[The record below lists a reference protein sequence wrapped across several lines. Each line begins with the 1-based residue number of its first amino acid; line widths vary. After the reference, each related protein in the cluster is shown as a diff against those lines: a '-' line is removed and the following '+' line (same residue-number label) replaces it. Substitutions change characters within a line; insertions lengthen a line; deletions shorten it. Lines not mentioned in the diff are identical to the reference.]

1 MFEHSAFATNLR
13 SARKRKGLS
22 QRQLAEQL
30 FLCAQAVSKWEK
42 GEALPDIP
50 HLCALAGI
58 LQLSVDALLGVTPA
72 ASPALIAV
80 DAGGT
85 KTEFVL
91 ITPGGRLLKRVVLGG
106 ANPNTCGVQAACE
119 IFRKGIDAL
128 MEQGHTVLAAYIGGA
143 GMASAGNSDG
153 AEGILRRAYPGLP
166 VQCRSDISN
175 VHALARD
182 PENAIAVICGTG
194 SVVYATKDGALLRAG
209 GAGWKLET
217 LGSGYDIGRQTLHAA
232 LEHRDGTGPATAL
245 TLMVERKLGG
255 KVWDSIGTVY
265 SESPAFIAS
274 FAPLALDAWQQGDPV
289 ATRIVL
295 DNAHRLAHLINTAAA
310 KAPKATQVLLG
321 GSLLAKNEAFRSQV
335 AGMLEPRLQADAYS
349 LPQIWGA
356 CLCCAKLAGLPA
368 PDVNTFMDAYLQEE

>member
-1 MFEHSAFATNLR
+1 MFETSAFAANLR
-13 SARKRKGLS
+13 AARKRKGLS
-22 QRQLAEQL
+22 QRQLAQRL

-42 GEALPDIP
+42 GESLPDIP
-50 HLCALAGI
+50 HLCALAQV
-58 LQLSVDALLGVTPA
+58 LQQPVDALLGITPA
-72 ASPALIAV
+72 GEPALIAV

-85 KTEFVL
+85 KTEFVR
-91 ITPGGRLLKRVVLGG
+91 ITPAGRLCKRVVLDG
-106 ANPNTCGVQAACE
+106 ANPNTCGVEAACE

-128 MEQGHTVLAAYIGGA
+128 LEQDCAVLAVYIGGA
-143 GMASAGNSDG
+143 GMASAGNADK
-153 AEGILRRAYPGLP
+153 AEAILRRMYPGLP
-166 VQCRSDISN
+166 IQCRSDISN

-194 SVVYATKDGALLRAG
+194 SVVYATRDGVLHRAG

-217 LGSGYDIGRQTLHAA
+217 LGSGYDMGRQTIHAA
-232 LEHRDGTGPATAL
+232 LEYRDGTGPATAL

-255 KVWDSIGTVY
+255 KVWDSIGTIY
-265 SESPAFIAS
+265 GETPAFIAS
-274 FAPLALDAWQQGDPV
+274 FAPLALDAWQQADPV
-289 ATRIVL
+289 ATQIVL
-295 DNAHRLAHLINTAAA
+295 ENARRLAHLINTAAD

-321 GSLLAKNEAFRSQV
+321 GSLFLKNEAFRNEV
-335 AGMLEPRLQADAYS
+335 ARMLAPRLRADVYS

>member
-1 MFEHSAFATNLR
+1 MFESSVFAANLR

-42 GEALPDIP
+42 GESLPDIP
-50 HLCALAGI
+50 HLCALAKI
-58 LQLSVDALLGVTPA
+58 LQQPVDSLLGIIPA
-72 ASPALIAV
+72 GDPTLIAV

-91 ITPGGRLLKRVVLGG
+91 ITPAGKLRVVLSGV
-106 ANPNTCGVQAACE
+106 NPNTCGVEAACE
-119 IFRKGIDAL
+119 IFQKGIDTL
-128 MEQGHTVLAAYIGGA
+128 IKQDYTVLAVNIGGA
-143 GMASAGNSDG
+143 GMASAGNAD
-153 AEGILRRAYPGLP
+153 ATEAILRRLYPGLP
-166 VQCRSDISN
+166 VQCRSDICN

-182 PENAIAVICGTG
+182 PDNAIAVICGTG

-217 LGSGYDIGRQTLHAA
+217 LGSGYDIGRQTLLAA

-245 TLMVERKLGG
+245 THLVEQKLNG

-265 SESPAFIAS
+265 SENPAFIAS
-274 FAPLALDAWQQGDPV
+274 FAPLALDAWQRGDLV
-289 ATRIVL
+289 ATRIVQA
-295 DNAHRLAHLINTAAA
+295 NAHRLAHLINTVAR

-321 GSLLAKNEAFRSQV
+321 GSLFSKNEAFCNEV
-335 AGMLEPRLQADAYS
+335 VGMLDSHLRAQTYS
-349 LPQIWGA
+349 LPPIWGA
-356 CLCCAKLAGLPA
+356 CLCCARLAGFPE
-368 PDVNTFMDAYLQEE
+368 PDVNDFMEAYLQEE